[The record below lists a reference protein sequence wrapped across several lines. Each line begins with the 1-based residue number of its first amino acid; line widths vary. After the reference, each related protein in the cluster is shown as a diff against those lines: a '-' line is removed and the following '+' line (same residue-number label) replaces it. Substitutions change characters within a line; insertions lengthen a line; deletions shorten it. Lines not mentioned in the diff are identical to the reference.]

1 MIIAII
7 ILSWLLMNLIT
18 FLICD
23 FIDKFGKFDKYIL
36 FAIIVAATTFSI
48 GQLVY
53 SIFTKIET
61 WRKRKN
67 GSD

>member
-23 FIDKFGKFDKYIL
+23 FIDKFGKFDKYMV
-36 FAIIVAATTFSI
+36 FAIIVTATTFSI
-48 GQLVY
+48 GLLAY
-53 SIFTKIET
+53 GIFTKIET

>member
-1 MIIAII
+1 MTIAII

-23 FIDKFGKFDKYIL
+23 FIDKFGKFNKYTV

-48 GQLVY
+48 GQLAY

>member
-7 ILSWLLMNLIT
+7 ILSWLLINLIT

-23 FIDKFGKFDKYIL
+23 FIDKFGKFDKHLL
-36 FAIIVAATTFSI
+36 FAIIVSSTTFSI

>member
-7 ILSWLLMNLIT
+7 VLSWFLLNLIT

-23 FIDKFGKFDKYIL
+23 FIDEFGKFDKYTL
-36 FAIIVAATTFSI
+36 FAIIATATTFSI
-48 GQLVY
+48 GQLVC
-53 SIFTKIET
+53 SIFTKIKK

-67 GSD
+67 G